1 MYVDNLR
8 WYRAAGDNVC
18 GSVTNP
24 VLCGSMSGY
33 DIPVSD
39 DSGRWPGPD
48 PEPRGS
54 EGPRGRAPGFEGRRR
69 IQKAA
74 SVWDVLADT
83 SSQMSAELRREAEAE
98 RGELRLGEAAGISLT
113 QRLHASRDRLISL
126 QLSNGDGV
134 DLRVLN
140 VSKHWVRGE
149 STRGETLIPMT
160 AIATV
165 QGLPVRAGEWSH
177 RLVSESSFQ
186 MALRAMIPKE
196 TLVLAHAG
204 GTVRGRIVAVG
215 ADWVEI
221 LGFTNN
227 AGPIENTANGFL
239 TIPTTRVVRVDVL
252 VPPR

>member
-1 MYVDNLR
+1 
-8 WYRAAGDNVC
+8 
-18 GSVTNP
+18 
-24 VLCGSMSGY
+24 MSGY

-39 DSGRWPGPD
+39 DSGPDPEGGPGPLD
-48 PEPRGS
+48 PEPRGFDR
-54 EGPRGRAPGFEGRRR
+54 PRLHTTGFEGRRR
-69 IQKAA
+69 IQNAV

-83 SSQMSAELRREAEAE
+83 SSQMSAELRGEAEAE
-98 RGELRLGEAAGISLT
+98 REELRLGESAGISLA
-113 QRLHASRDRLISL
+113 QRLHASRDRVVSL

-149 STRGETLIPMT
+149 TTRGETLIPMM

-186 MALRAMIPKE
+186 MALRAMIPKGA
-196 TLVLAHAG
+196 LVLAHVG
-204 GTVRGRIVAVG
+204 GSVRGRIVAVG

-227 AGPIENTANGFL
+227 TGRIENTANGFL